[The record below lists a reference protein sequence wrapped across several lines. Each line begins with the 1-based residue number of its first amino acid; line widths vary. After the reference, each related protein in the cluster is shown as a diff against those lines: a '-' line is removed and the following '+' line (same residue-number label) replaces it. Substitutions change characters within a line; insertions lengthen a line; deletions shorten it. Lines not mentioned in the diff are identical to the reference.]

1 MVWQEN
7 VEQIVMLTN
16 LMEGTK
22 VICVTQ
28 YYLVF
33 ETYTEFVY
41 FWGVLGGGLIF
52 SSFITFFLVVGK
64 MCAVLARFRPKFK
77 Y

>member
-41 FWGVLGGGLIF
+41 FWGFWEGG
-52 SSFITFFLVVGK
+52 
-64 MCAVLARFRPKFK
+64 
-77 Y
+77 